1 MKSFRKELSIIFLF
15 ALLHA
20 IMTVFSRWQ
29 GLSDHLML
37 TTLTMLM
44 TVVLCRMKK
53 TNVNTMILVLVIVN
67 FAGFYLARFIGRIV
81 LHPFIPNTY
90 VRGALAVSLTTIIIG
105 LAVIWILTFINKS
118 QIFNK
123 GKEIGPYWLLLG
135 FTTIIIARL
144 ALVFIN
150 NDELYKGNITLN
162 VLIDYAFC
170 CMALLYLAIYSANE
184 ARKAQEAKEKSNI
197 AQYSY
202 IRLQQQVKPHFM
214 FNNLNILNSLICEE
228 RNKEASD
235 FVYKLAYLYRYMI
248 ENEDE
253 KLVPLYEELDFVHK
267 YTELMKVRFESSFIV
282 KNDVEENVLGELVI
296 PCSIQ
301 MMIENAIK
309 HNGGTDETPLTISIT
324 NTDTHIVVR
333 NNRLK
338 KTSYEP
344 STRFGLKYIKKLY
357 YDLSSKEVL
366 VDSSDEEFVVSLPII
381 NSVAANS

>member
-1 MKSFRKELSIIFLF
+1 MKSFKKELSIIFIF

-20 IMTVFSRWQ
+20 VMTVFSRWQ
-29 GLSDHLML
+29 GLSDHLIL

-44 TVVLCRMKK
+44 AVIICRMKN
-53 TNVNTMILVLVIVN
+53 TNVSTMILVLVVVN
-67 FAGFYLARFIGRIV
+67 FAGFYLARFIGRSI

-90 VRGALAVSLTTIIIG
+90 VRGALAVSLTTVIIG
-105 LAVIWILTFINKS
+105 LAISCILTFINKRN
-118 QIFNK
+118 ILHT

-144 ALVFIN
+144 VLVFIN
-150 NDELYKGNITLN
+150 NDDLYKGNITLN
-162 VLIDYAFC
+162 VLIDYTFS

-248 ENEDE
+248 ENEEE

-282 KNDVEENVLGELVI
+282 KTDVEENVLGELVI

>member
-1 MKSFRKELSIIFLF
+1 
-15 ALLHA
+15 
-20 IMTVFSRWQ
+20 
-29 GLSDHLML
+29 ML

-44 TVVLCRMKK
+44 TVVLCQMKK

-67 FAGFYLARFIGRIV
+67 FAGFYLARLIGRTL
-81 LHPFIPNTY
+81 LHPFIPNIF

-105 LAVIWILTFINKS
+105 LAVIWILTFINKR

-162 VLIDYAFC
+162 VLIDYTFS